1 MKTDLSPT
9 PPQWS
14 TAAFGTS
21 ADTSPMEL
29 DVLSGHV
36 RRCTARRSG
45 AQAVHFAAGSV
56 MRFVLGRSITS
67 VVLLV
72 LLLGAAAAVA
82 A

>member
-1 MKTDLSPT
+1 MKQATPT
-9 PPQWS
+9 PPPWS

-29 DVLSGHV
+29 DALSGHLQ
-36 RRCTARRSG
+36 RCTVRRSG
-45 AQAVHFAAGSV
+45 AQAMHFAAGSLL
-56 MRFVLGRSITS
+56 RFVLGRSVTS

-72 LLLGAAAAVA
+72 LLLSAAASVA

>member
-1 MKTDLSPT
+1 MKNALPT

-29 DVLSGHV
+29 DALSGHLQ
-36 RRCTARRSG
+36 RCTARRSG
-45 AQAVHFAAGSV
+45 AQAVHFAAGSLV
-56 MRFVLGRSITS
+56 RFVLGRSVTS
-67 VVLLV
+67 AVLLV
-72 LLLGAAAAVA
+72 LLLSAAASIA